1 MSLLT
6 ALYSSASGLNATSNE
21 LSVVGDNISNAE
33 TVGFKASRA
42 VFADTMTQQMV
53 GGSGEMGLGVKTET
67 IQKLFIQGAFT
78 TTGNDTDVAIE
89 GNGMFV
95 VKGNHAGTIGT
106 FYTRNGQFTLD
117 KDGYLSTLDGLRVQ
131 GLVADPTGSVASGLL
146 GDLQVGSASAPA
158 RSTDTITVRG
168 NLDSQAAVAGA
179 WAVDATTLAV
189 TDPKANSNFS
199 NSMVVYD
206 SLGKPIQLDLYF
218 RKNLVGDWEYHA
230 VTDGGNLTGGTAG
243 TPTEVANGRLTFDN
257 QGRLVTNVSPDP
269 TAVAAT
275 FNPINAVNP
284 QALTF
289 QFGSG
294 TGATPPGSGLD
305 GITQYASASAMSFVT
320 QAGFTSGALSKL
332 TIDTDGTIVG
342 GFSNGQTRVLGQFVL
357 GNFKAPDQLARVGAT
372 LYKETPKSGQGTLG
386 TPATADRGSV
396 SAGTLEQSNVDI
408 AAEFIR
414 MIAAQRGFQ
423 ADSKTL
429 TTADQLL
436 GELMQVKR

>member
-6 ALYSSASGLNATSNE
+6 ALYSSASGLTATSNE
-21 LSVVGDNISNAE
+21 LSVVGDNISNSE

-42 VFADTMTQQMV
+42 VFADAMTQQMV
-53 GGSGEMGLGVKTET
+53 SATGEMGLGVKTAT
-67 IQKLFIQGAFT
+67 VQKMFLQGAFT

-106 FYTRNGQFTLD
+106 FYTRNGQFTID
-117 KDGYLSTLDGLRVQ
+117 KDGYLTTLDGLRVQ

-168 NLDSQAAVAGA
+168 NLDSTATVAGA
-179 WAVDATTLAV
+179 WTVDPTTMAV

-199 NSMVVYD
+199 TSMVIYD
-206 SLGKPIQLDLYF
+206 SLGKPIQMDIYF
-218 RKNLVGDWEYHA
+218 RKNTVGDWEYHA
-230 VTDGGNLTGGTAG
+230 ITDGGNLTGGTAG
-243 TPTEVANGRLTFDN
+243 QATEVANGRLTFDS
-257 QGRLVTNVSPDP
+257 QGRLVSNEPDP
-269 TAVAAT
+269 AAVPAT

-284 QALTF
+284 QTLSF

-294 TGATPPGSGLD
+294 TADGGSGLD
-305 GITQYASASAMSFVT
+305 GITQYASSSAMSFVT
-320 QAGFTSGALSKL
+320 QAGFTSGALNKL
-332 TIDTDGTIVG
+332 TVSTDGTIVG

-357 GNFKAPDQLARVGAT
+357 GNFKAPDQLARVGSS
-372 LYKETPKSGQGTLG
+372 LYKETPTSGQGTLG

-396 SAGTLEQSNVDI
+396 AAGTLEQSNVDV

-429 TTADQLL
+429 TTADALL
-436 GELMQVKR
+436 GELMQLKR